1 MHSINKLQNTQKIS
15 LDFLDM
21 YDQIKRIVHA
31 CSLLGGQALLVG
43 GAVRDLLLGL
53 PVKDLDIEIHKIPMQ
68 EVEKLL
74 SRFGHVRLVG
84 KQFGVFKIDGLDA
97 DFSLPRTDGSGRKP
111 TVVVDHTL
119 SYYEAF
125 GRRDLTINAMGIDL
139 VTGDIIDPYNGRKD
153 LEDKIL
159 RAPRPEFFTQDPLR
173 FFRVVQFIGRFGMTP
188 DASFEK
194 LLQQMSLD
202 GVSIERIH
210 GEYEKLFLLS
220 ERPSLGLRWIR
231 KIGRIKELLPELAA
245 TIDVPQRPD
254 WHPEGDVF
262 EHTMQAVD
270 AAAEISR
277 VKNLDKKDALTLV
290 IAAVCHD
297 LGKVTATRFHE
308 GMWRSWGHEVEG
320 VEPTGKLLLYLTSVE
335 SIKKAVVKLVR
346 YHMMPGALI
355 QNNAKNGAYKRL
367 AVNLAPEVTPFQ
379 LSLLAQADKR
389 GRNHL
394 SHIPLEMPMSKE
406 VMPFASKIE
415 ELGLLNGP
423 EKPVIQGADFLDIC
437 SPGPALGKLLQ
448 AAYTVQIEEGITD
461 KEELKRRVL
470 GKSKVS

>member
-1 MHSINKLQNTQKIS
+1 MHSINKLQNIQKIS
-15 LDFLDM
+15 LDFLNM
-21 YDQIKRIVHA
+21 HNQIKKIVDA
-31 CSLLGGQALLVG
+31 CDRVGGKVLLVG

-53 PVKDLDIEIHKIPMQ
+53 PVKDYDIEIHKIPVH

-97 DFSLPRTDGSGRKP
+97 DFSLPRSDGSGRKP
-111 TVVVDHTL
+111 TVIVDHTL

-139 VTGDIIDPYNGRKD
+139 ITGEVIDPYNGRKD

-173 FFRVVQFIGRFGMTP
+173 FFRVVQFIGRFSMVPET
-188 DASFEK
+188 SFEQF
-194 LLQQMSLD
+194 LQNMSLEEI
-202 GVSIERIH
+202 SIERIH

-245 TIDVPQRPD
+245 TIDVPQRSD

-270 AAAEISR
+270 AAAEIAR
-277 VKNLDKKDALTLV
+277 VENLDKENKITLV

-308 GMWRSWGHEVEG
+308 GQWRSWGHEVEG
-320 VEPTGKLLLYLTSVE
+320 VEPAKKLLVRLTAVE
-335 SIKKAVVKLVR
+335 SIKKAVIKLVR
-346 YHMMPGALI
+346 YHMMPAALI
-355 QNNAKNGAYKRL
+355 QNNAKSGAYKRL
-367 AVNLAPEVTPFQ
+367 AVNLAPEVTSYQ

-394 SHIPLEMPMSKE
+394 SHIPLEIPMSKD
-406 VMPFASKIE
+406 VMPFAAKIK

-423 EKPVIQGADFLDIC
+423 EKQILQGSDLLEIC

-448 AAYTVQIEEGITD
+448 AAYTIQIEESITD
-461 KEELKRRVL
+461 KEELKRRILV
-470 GKSKVS
+470 KRR